1 MIRKRVCV
9 YTICKNEENNIDR
22 WFESVKDADIICIV
36 DTGSTDSTV
45 EKIKQYMNRKDYNRI
60 MYDTFIQE
68 EFSFSVARNY
78 ALDLVKNHIIE
89 NIDLYKSSC
98 TELDDFV
105 FVSLDLDEFIEPDGI
120 NKIRLL
126 WDREYDTI
134 ELCGKSI
141 IIDKN
146 GNESVESTSFVQHKI
161 HSRHFYWERD
171 VHEIIKRDGINK
183 KDWIICNSPVSY
195 NHIQDKNKERNYY
208 QLLKNSFQ
216 KGDRSSNTLVYL
228 AWEAYEHS
236 DYEDMYKYASL
247 GLETVL
253 DIPFDENYEDFQ
265 YILCLKRYIALYYSN
280 NKNWEA
286 AYKIY
291 LECIEIFAQ
300 GKFPRT
306 RVIYMEIARV
316 AWEIDKARAIM
327 YYSQLFDIHCPE
339 EYWVEN
345 FNLYTSQAEAEL
357 YSELSNAYFYS
368 DLGYDYQLQS
378 IFYAEIAYGL
388 NNNNNVIKY
397 NLEYIKNYFKK

>member
-45 EKIKQYMNRKDYNRI
+45 EKIKQYMDRKDYNRI

-89 NIDLYKSSC
+89 NIYLYKCSC

-236 DYEDMYKYASL
+236 DYEDMYRYASL

-253 DIPFDENYEDFQ
+253 DVQYDENYEDFQ

-291 LECIEIFAQ
+291 LECIEIFAK

-316 AWEIDKARAIM
+316 AWEIDKAKAIM

-345 FNLYTSQAEAEL
+345 FNLYTSQSEAEL